1 MKAKDVMSKDV
12 VTVGASSGI
21 REIYNIFKKT
31 RYGGIPVVDR
41 DKKILGMITKAEM
54 LSVLL
59 PDYFDMLGEN
69 IIFIDDFGA
78 LDKEFEYLPSFDLF
92 IAEDIMKK
100 GSVTVDENASLL
112 KIVAMMKKYNV
123 RRILVAKND
132 VLQGIIT
139 RGDICRAFFENN
151 EQEKGDVERDA

>member
-12 VTVGASSGI
+12 ITISPSTGI
-21 REIYNIFKKT
+21 RVIFEIFKKT
-31 RYGGIPVVDR
+31 RYGGLPVVDK
-41 DKKILGMITKAEM
+41 DNKILGMVTKAEM

-78 LDKEFEYLPSFDLF
+78 LDEEFESLPMFELF

-100 GSVTVDENASLL
+100 GGVTVDEDASLL
-112 KIVAMMKKYNV
+112 KVSAMMQKFNV
-123 RRILVAKND
+123 RRILVAKEG
-132 VLQGIIT
+132 VLKGIIT
-139 RGDICRAFFENN
+139 RGDICKAFFE
-151 EQEKGDVERDA
+151 KGGR

>member
-12 VTVGASSGI
+12 VTISPSTGI
-21 REIYNIFKKT
+21 RVIFEIFKKT
-31 RYGGIPVVDR
+31 RYGGLPVVDK
-41 DKKILGMITKAEM
+41 DNKILGMITKAEM

-78 LDKEFEYLPSFDLF
+78 LDEEFESLPMFELF

-100 GSVTVDENASLL
+100 GGVTVDEDASLL
-112 KIVAMMKKYNV
+112 KVAAMMQKFNV
-123 RRILVAKND
+123 RRILVAKEG
-132 VLQGIIT
+132 VLKGIIT
-139 RGDICRAFFENN
+139 RGDICKAFFE
-151 EQEKGDVERDA
+151 KGGR

>member
-12 VTVGASSGI
+12 ITISPSTGI
-21 REIYNIFKKT
+21 RVIFELFKKT
-31 RYGGIPVVDR
+31 RYGGLPVVDK
-41 DKKILGMITKAEM
+41 DNKILGMVTKAEM

-78 LDKEFEYLPSFDLF
+78 LDEEFESLPMFELF

-100 GSVTVDENASLL
+100 GGVTVDEDASLL
-112 KIVAMMKKYNV
+112 KVSAMMQKFNV
-123 RRILVAKND
+123 RRILVAKEG
-132 VLQGIIT
+132 VLKGIIT
-139 RGDICRAFFENN
+139 RGDICKAFFE
-151 EQEKGDVERDA
+151 KGGR

>member
-12 VTVGASSGI
+12 ITISPSTGI
-21 REIYNIFKKT
+21 RVIFELFKKT
-31 RYGGIPVVDR
+31 RYGGFPVVDK
-41 DKKILGMITKAEM
+41 DNKILGMVTKAEM

-78 LDKEFEYLPSFDLF
+78 LDEEFESLPMFELF

-100 GSVTVDENASLL
+100 GGVTVDEDASLL
-112 KIVAMMKKYNV
+112 KVSAMMQKFNV
-123 RRILVAKND
+123 RRILVAKEG
-132 VLQGIIT
+132 VLKGIIT
-139 RGDICRAFFENN
+139 RGDICKAFFE
-151 EQEKGDVERDA
+151 KGGR